1 MTMDTDFSN
10 TGSLTNEIVDIL
22 RDRIL
27 KGEYVIGEKL
37 VENQIATEFKV
48 SRTPIR
54 DAFKLLEEEGLI
66 DSIPNK
72 GSFAKGFTKQ
82 DMEDIYA
89 VRKALEQL
97 AVEWAIERIDAKEI
111 KALERQIELMEFYT
125 KKKDSGK
132 VMEINVAFHEI
143 IYNATRSRFLA
154 HILKSYRQYV
164 QQARKAT
171 ISEETNL
178 EVVAIEHKEILKAI
192 KAKDTESARDKIAR
206 HLDNSKNRAE
216 MAWHI
221 QS

>member
-1 MTMDTDFSN
+1 MDTNFSN
-10 TGSLTNEIVDIL
+10 NGSLTDEIVDVL

-37 VENQIATEFKV
+37 IENQIATEFKV

-66 DSIPNK
+66 DYIPNK
-72 GSFAKGFTKQ
+72 GSFAKGFTRQ

-97 AVEWAIERIDAKEI
+97 AVEWAIERIGEKEVRE
-111 KALERQIELMEFYT
+111 LERQVELMEFYT
-125 KKKDSGK
+125 KRKECEK
-132 VMEINVAFHEI
+132 VMEINVSFHEL

-171 ISEETNL
+171 ISEEENL

-192 KAKDTESARDKIAR
+192 KAKDVDSAKDKIAR
-206 HLDNSKNRAE
+206 HLDNSKNRAQVI
-216 MAWHI
+216 WHI
-221 QS
+221 V

>member
-1 MTMDTDFSN
+1 MTMDTNFSN

-97 AVEWAIERIDAKEI
+97 AVEWAIERIDAKET

-125 KKKDSGK
+125 KKKDSEK

-143 IYNATRSRFLA
+143 IYNATRSRFF
-154 HILKSYRQYV
+154 STY
-164 QQARKAT
+164 
-171 ISEETNL
+171 S
-178 EVVAIEHKEILKAI
+178 EIL
-192 KAKDTESARDKIAR
+192 SAVC
-206 HLDNSKNRAE
+206 ST
-216 MAWHI
+216 
-221 QS
+221 S